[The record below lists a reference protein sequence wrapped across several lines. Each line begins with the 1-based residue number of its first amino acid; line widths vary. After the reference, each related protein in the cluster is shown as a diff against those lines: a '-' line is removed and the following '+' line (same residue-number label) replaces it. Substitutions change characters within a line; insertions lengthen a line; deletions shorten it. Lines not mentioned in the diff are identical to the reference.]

1 MERFLAMKQ
10 RDKGFSLLESLV
22 TLLVLSIGM
31 LALGQLQARLW
42 VNSSNTYRA
51 ELALLTAKNAIKL
64 IEFSSLITN
73 EPALPRAPLPAFSPP
88 GFHHELSVVS
98 DDVKTTAEVQVV
110 WQTAT
115 APDSTTLQTRYSSNF
130 LAEDAI
136 WLTQN
141 DQ

>member
-42 VNSSNTYRA
+42 VNSGNTYRA
-51 ELALLTAKNAIKL
+51 ELALLTAKNAIEL

-73 EPALPRAPLPAFSPP
+73 EPALPHAPPPAFSPP

-98 DDVKTTAEVQVV
+98 DDVTTTAEVQVV